1 MRAHRF
7 RPFLIA
13 AATLAA
19 STTLLLT
26 GCGESQPDGSPA
38 RPVMVVQPQPAS
50 ATATVFPG
58 EVRARYESALG
69 FRTGGKI
76 SRRLVD
82 VGDQVEKGALLAE
95 LDPEDA
101 QLQVSALRA
110 QLAAAQADL
119 ELARSERERHQ
130 QLLQRQLISA
140 SLFETRDN
148 QFLAAKARA
157 DQARAQLNVARNQ
170 AEYAELRATDS
181 GVIAQRLVEA
191 GQVVAAGQTVFVIA
205 ADGER
210 EVAINLP
217 EQSVDRFEVGQP
229 VAIGLW
235 SDPDRRMLGKVREI
249 APSADPLSRT
259 YAARIALADD
269 AQSVDLGQSARVF
282 FSRADQNALALPLP
296 ALSADAGRQFV
307 WVVDPADSTVSR
319 REVSIGAFGD
329 NSVPILSGLES
340 DDWVVAAGGHLLVAG
355 QNVLPVDRE
364 NRSVDLAA
372 SN

>member
-1 MRAHRF
+1 MLAHRF
-7 RPFLIA
+7 RPPLFAAIA
-13 AATLAA
+13 
-19 STTLLLT
+19 LLLA
-26 GCGESQPDGSPA
+26 GCGSSPTDAPAA

-58 EVRARYESALG
+58 EVRARYEPALG
-69 FRTGGKI
+69 FRISGKI

-82 VGDQVEKGALLAE
+82 VGDHVEKGALLAE

-119 ELARSERERHQ
+119 ELAKSERDRHQ

-140 SLFETRDN
+140 SLFETRDS

-170 AEYAELRATDS
+170 ADYAELRATDA
-181 GVIAQRLVEA
+181 GVIAQRLAEA

-217 EQSVDRFEVGQP
+217 EQGVDRFEIGQP

-235 SDPDRRMLGKVREI
+235 SDPNRRMLGKVREI
-249 APSADPLSRT
+249 APSADSLSRT

-269 AQSVDLGQSARVF
+269 AQGVDLGQSARVF
-282 FSRADQNALALPLP
+282 FSREGQDALALPLP
-296 ALSADAGRQFV
+296 AVSADGGRQFV
-307 WVVDPADSTVSR
+307 WVVDPAGSTVSR
-319 REVSIGAFGD
+319 REVTIGAFGD
-329 NSVPILSGLES
+329 DSVPILSGLER

-355 QNVLPVDRE
+355 QSVLPVDRE